1 MWGVSHENKTDMTY
15 EEHVAF
21 CREVVRA
28 ADGGKF
34 DEKVLRL
41 KNWYRMV
48 RRRKAGGAG
57 KRASQRR
64 KGF

>member
-1 MWGVSHENKTDMTY
+1 MTY

-48 RRRKAGGAG
+48 RRRKQG
-57 KRASQRR
+57 
-64 KGF
+64 